1 MTQSILTKYQKKTV
15 SKLFTENKVQ
25 KRITVEL
32 GYEGEC
38 NNGHNS
44 FTLTVE
50 IRQKDRR
57 IRDCEAYGCLHD
69 EVAEHFPELRKYI
82 KWHLFNSDRS
92 SPYIESTL
100 WHARDSEHPTL
111 PGGSPLSYKTVLT
124 FGDNPIQHSFNRDFM
139 NFLSNI
145 DFKTLEIRP
154 IKHKPN
160 TISFDPKFTFR
171 GYADQWHQCPFDSE
185 LDAKN
190 FLYALQNCN
199 PKLTNVPVSFVK
211 SKPRDLDAARRC
223 AIWPEATDDELT
235 SPNLRQLLEARLPKL
250 LEEFQADMQE
260 LGFTF

>member
-100 WHARDSEHPTL
+100 WHARDSE
-111 PGGSPLSYKTVLT
+111 SR
-124 FGDNPIQHSFNRDFM
+124 N
-139 NFLSNI
+139 
-145 DFKTLEIRP
+145 
-154 IKHKPN
+154 
-160 TISFDPKFTFR
+160 
-171 GYADQWHQCPFDSE
+171 
-185 LDAKN
+185 
-190 FLYALQNCN
+190 
-199 PKLTNVPVSFVK
+199 
-211 SKPRDLDAARRC
+211 LDAARRC
-223 AIWPEATDDELT
+223 AIWPEATDAELT
-235 SPNLRQLLEARLPKL
+235 SQNLRELLDARLPKL